1 VAAQELNLHGLA
13 ASDYPLSLLV
23 CLLVTFGLRCSCEI
37 DHKRSTRLYTSMIKF
52 MTISDNC

>member
-1 VAAQELNLHGLA
+1 MAAQELNLHGLA

-37 DHKRSTRLYTSMIKF
+37 ESLEIDKTVHVHDQVHDDI
-52 MTISDNC
+52 